1 MTDITDWLDAEGTPQ
16 AHEARDLIEA
26 LRQRVKELEG
36 EIQRITQYWNDR
48 CAEMDDKLAACE
60 KERDEYKLLAHKQ
73 FTEWHNDIEKLVAMT
88 RELDTANA
96 ALDAKIDICGD
107 ERVTELKDQLAAVTK
122 ERDELQKYNVKL
134 ECAVTSQVQRIK
146 ELEEVIEALK

>member
-1 MTDITDWLDAEGTPQ
+1 MSDWQTHPNTRAM
-16 AHEARDLIEA
+16 HETIET
-26 LRQRVKELEG
+26 LRHRVGDLEG

-134 ECAVTSQVQRIK
+134 ERAVTSQVQRIK